1 MEIRL
6 FQKVDLRDNNNYAIK
21 DIGKTFIELEL
32 GQNVHL
38 RNILYVPCLKK
49 ILVFISCLEDK
60 WDRVEFFDGKFIV
73 WSKCSSIYSTN
84 VIGIHEKRL
93 YTLETTY
100 SSICT

>member
-1 MEIRL
+1 MGDWFHVWL
-6 FQKVDLRDNNNYAIK
+6 FMHSIPL
-21 DIGKTFIELEL
+21 L
-32 GQNVHL
+32 GLDVK
-38 RNILYVPCLKK
+38 R
-49 ILVFISCLEDK
+49 
-60 WDRVEFFDGKFIV
+60 DRVEFFDGKFIV